1 MKINVGETL
10 RFFDEEAESR
20 GHATAIVSVIGED
33 LNTSVFKNYLEAR
46 GDRVKI
52 FDGPITQ
59 GTTKGQ
65 RLDKWIYVHG
75 KNGKNILYQCEIKNW
90 SATAIGGRSLPMKAN
105 GDEVRKISQYHWEQ
119 QKNVFSRDAKPNSVT
134 KVLLRMNPA
143 RNENVKQYMEEQKIN
158 NYQQQQKPLLIYWMP
173 ISSNKKDNNPFF
185 TEKVSN
191 LDVKFTTNFE
201 NIDIFS
207 VSLYLRTLERKKP
220 LSLSMPNVEKRRDI
234 LNKIIIS

>member
-1 MKINVGETL
+1 
-10 RFFDEEAESR
+10 
-20 GHATAIVSVIGED
+20 
-33 LNTSVFKNYLEAR
+33 
-46 GDRVKI
+46 
-52 FDGPITQ
+52 
-59 GTTKGQ
+59 
-65 RLDKWIYVHG
+65 
-75 KNGKNILYQCEIKNW
+75 
-90 SATAIGGRSLPMKAN
+90 
-105 GDEVRKISQYHWEQ
+105 
-119 QKNVFSRDAKPNSVT
+119 
-134 KVLLRMNPA
+134 
-143 RNENVKQYMEEQKIN
+143 
-158 NYQQQQKPLLIYWMP
+158 MP